1 MKESPKEDKKASD
14 MLKQP
19 ILSADFK
26 IGIKRTQ
33 KFTLRNIISPL
44 YGSMPTDTTTGECM
58 DQEQLM
64 ILCPVTFDQRRSFY
78 DTLQYIVV
86 KLNKYY
92 DHNKTHSYHWNI
104 NQ

>member
-1 MKESPKEDKKASD
+1 MDWGQF
-14 MLKQP
+14 M
-19 ILSADFK
+19 ILSL
-26 IGIKRTQ
+26 I
-33 KFTLRNIISPL
+33 
-44 YGSMPTDTTTGECM
+44 M
-58 DQEQLM
+58 
-64 ILCPVTFDQRRSFY
+64 FDQRRSFY